1 MRKLMAAP
9 VAALLFL
16 LVMAGTVA
24 AHDATATMTCGAGGT
39 VVNVNGSGWPAGST
53 YSLTVDGGSVQG
65 PFDANTGATDVHDA
79 GSPTVAHTAVV
90 TFHSADGQT
99 QFDFVFN
106 LSAEACAQ
114 TPPSQSTDPG
124 QSTEPTPSGGELPTQ
139 SAGVTPSPSSQ
150 VEGIRGTPGTT
161 PPPTDSLGARQAPSD
176 ESWRIALVVL
186 AVTVLIALA
195 IPRPKRSNKRR

>member
-1 MRKLMAAP
+1 MVAP

-53 YSLTVDGGSVQG
+53 YSLTVDGGSAQG

-90 TFHSADGQT
+90 TFASSDGQT
-99 QFDFVFN
+99 QFDFVFQ

-114 TPPSQSTDPG
+114 ATPSQSTDPS
-124 QSTEPTPSGGELPTQ
+124 QSTEPTPTPSGGELPTQ
-139 SAGVTPSPSSQ
+139 SAGASPSPSSQ
-150 VEGIRGTPGTT
+150 VEGVTGTPGTT
-161 PPPTDSLGARQAPSD
+161 PPPTDSLGAGQAPGD
-176 ESWRIALVVL
+176 ESWRIALGVL
-186 AVTVLIALA
+186 AVTLLIAIA
-195 IPRPKRSNKRR
+195 IPRPKRGNKRR